1 MWDPPRSGIEPM
13 SPALEGRFFTTEPTG
28 KPWTC
33 SLERMRLLWPPLPGK
48 ATQLLFSASPK
59 VLSLRCNS
67 LSGYRGLI
75 RLQGCGAS
83 LNRDGGLRVPP
94 RLHRPPRRVV
104 RITFLGSRRPATRR
118 GLAGCGLCRGLVSLG
133 NLLSLSESLSHLQ
146 FWGLQLLPYVGCLCL
161 HDPSHINVIIRAS
174 IYTGFLL
181 SSNSSCLRDRFTS
194 SSLHGWFRDIIPF
207 YVRGQIG
214 RKRRGGGRNVAE
226 TEKEKGP
233 MHPTSSPM
241 RLMEGDQEHHAD
253 LSAPAV
259 LVCLP

>member
-1 MWDPPRSGIEPM
+1 MAGSE
-13 SPALEGRFFTTEPTG
+13 SPGGCTI
-28 KPWTC
+28 
-33 SLERMRLLWPPLPGK
+33 PLGE
-48 ATQLLFSASPK
+48 
-59 VLSLRCNS
+59 
-67 LSGYRGLI
+67 LSGSHSWGAGTLQQGGI
-75 RLQGCGAS
+75 RWVRALQGPCF
-83 LNRDGGLRVPP
+83 P
-94 RLHRPPRRVV
+94 RQ
-104 RITFLGSRRPATRR
+104 
-118 GLAGCGLCRGLVSLG
+118 
-133 NLLSLSESLSHLQ
+133 LLSLSESLSHLQ

-174 IYTGFLL
+174 IYIGFLL
-181 SSNSSCLRDRFTS
+181 SSNSSCLRERFTS

-214 RKRRGGGRNVAE
+214 RKRWGGGRNVAE